1 VSDVSGLQRH
11 ATTAVARG
19 APTLVTDRLALR
31 ELRFDDA
38 GAVADGAGDRRVAKF
53 LIQVPSPYPVALARR
68 WVQSRI
74 DWWAE
79 GRGVTLAI
87 TRRTSTR
94 QLLGTVSLRRFARDR
109 RAELGYWLA
118 TSAWGKGYATEAA
131 RALVAFGFDRLEL
144 SRIYAQVLAGNDASA
159 HVLTKLG
166 MVAEGV
172 KRQHVK
178 KGTRLHDV
186 RIYGLLRAEWSA
198 R

>member
-1 VSDVSGLQRH
+1 MSSPPSLF
-11 ATTAVARG
+11 
-19 APTLVTDRLALR
+19 TDRLVLR
-31 ELRFDDA
+31 ELRLTDA
-38 GAVADGAGDRRVAKF
+38 AEVASGAGDKRVARY

-68 WVQSRI
+68 WITARI
-74 DWWAE
+74 EWWE
-79 GRGVTLAI
+79 DGKGVTYAI
-87 TRRTSTR
+87 ATTRAPET
-94 QLLGTVSLRRFARDR
+94 LLGTVSLRRFARDR